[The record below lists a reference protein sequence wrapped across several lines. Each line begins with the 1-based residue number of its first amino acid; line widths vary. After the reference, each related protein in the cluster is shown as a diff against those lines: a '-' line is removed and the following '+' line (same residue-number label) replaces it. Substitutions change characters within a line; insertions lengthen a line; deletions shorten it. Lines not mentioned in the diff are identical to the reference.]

1 MSLTLADRLS
11 SPRAQEFTR
20 LSRPSSTSTPEF
32 GEDSRTRCHRRNL
45 IRRVFDPAPIE
56 PKPRCHKRL
65 HRQRPN
71 QAFRQPIPDTHPL
84 DNTQQVAQRTLPYN
98 HPQSP
103 VRVPLIE
110 RISVTAKKP
119 AFDTFR
125 KGNDVDIVAI
135 LSSKLN
141 ATIIRYQ
148 AIIDKKYLIN
158 ELPPDWQ
165 HAIYDTG
172 RRLNWAADN
181 VSSAPSWSFTQRRDV
196 DTVCTL
202 IGGIKFHEAHQ
213 CLEQRFYVVAKQLY
227 QRVYQGNF
235 LAWIDVTKRFGDV

>member
-1 MSLTLADRLS
+1 M
-11 SPRAQEFTR
+11 
-20 LSRPSSTSTPEF
+20 
-32 GEDSRTRCHRRNL
+32 
-45 IRRVFDPAPIE
+45 FDPAPIE

-65 HRQRPN
+65 RRQRPN
-71 QAFRQPIPDTHPL
+71 QAIRQPIPDTHPL

-98 HPQSP
+98 RPQSP

-165 HAIYDTG
+165 HAIYDIG

-196 DTVCTL
+196 DTFVPSSEESSFTRP
-202 IGGIKFHEAHQ
+202 ISA
-213 CLEQRFYVVAKQLY
+213 
-227 QRVYQGNF
+227 
-235 LAWIDVTKRFGDV
+235 